1 MKIAIIGAGISGL
14 SCANELVRLGFS
26 PVIFEKTHQ
35 LGDKPGNLLAC
46 LRLFMRGFRT
56 PMEYIWNHYGMNIS
70 PLHPIKE
77 MIVNTQGK
85 TLISKASHGYVFL
98 KGISENSIE
107 HQLASHSNLKII
119 YDSMIDINKI
129 KNEYEHIV
137 VAMGNNDVPANL
149 GIWNDSLKSGIRIAK
164 LSGDFKVNTMNMWL
178 NKNYAR
184 NGYAYLLPKSPV
196 EAELVLAVSDIDRND
211 LDFYWKIFTKNE
223 GLNYTILKSDDVNYT
238 IGYPNTT
245 KFGNLYFV
253 GNNGGMIDNFLGFGM
268 IRAIESGILA
278 ARAIAGNLDFD
289 RLMQP
294 LIKNV
299 KQLGEYRKMLNL
311 LTNKDYD
318 TDLAILRLPVIKHMV
333 YNNPLYKARFGLL
346 APKIVSTYKIYK
358 KKLHSKRPDT

>member
-1 MKIAIIGAGISGL
+1 
-14 SCANELVRLGFS
+14 
-26 PVIFEKTHQ
+26 
-35 LGDKPGNLLAC
+35 
-46 LRLFMRGFRT
+46 
-56 PMEYIWNHYGMNIS
+56 MEYIWKRYGMNIS

-77 MIVNTQGK
+77 MIVNTPGK
-85 TLISKASHGYVFL
+85 TLISKANHGYVFL

-137 VAMGNNDVPANL
+137 VAMGNNDVPVNL

-164 LSGDFKVNTMNMWL
+164 LSGDFRVNAMTMWL

-196 EAELVLAVSDIDRND
+196 EAELVLAVSDIDRID
-211 LDFYWKIFTKNE
+211 LDFYWKNFVKKECLHYYIRKTDDI
-223 GLNYTILKSDDVNYT
+223 NYN
-238 IGYPNTT
+238 IGYPDAA
-245 KFGNLYFV
+245 KLGNLYFV
-253 GNNGGMIDNFLGFGM
+253 GNCGGMIDNFLGFGM
-268 IRAIESGILA
+268 IRAMESGILA

-289 RLMQP
+289 KLMQP
-294 LIKNV
+294 LAKNV
-299 KQLGEYRKMLNL
+299 KQLSEYRKMMNL

-318 TDLAILRLPVIKHMV
+318 TDLAILRLPVIKHLV
-333 YNNPLYKARFGLL
+333 YNNPLYKARVGLL
-346 APKIVSTYKIYK
+346 VPKIISTYKTYK